1 MDSSTFVSVG
11 GQAVSI
17 LVSALVSIVVYR
29 HLASA
34 TSGPQPGFTL
44 LSTSTRY
51 RRQTLPSAPLLMS
64 ACSLFRRIFG
74 SPPPG
79 HVLGAGNGT
88 VANIPP
94 SYPVYWKQHT
104 GEAQDW
110 RDPKL
115 YPDLYA
121 LLLTVTESEDASIEF
136 RLDMEEAMEEAGR
149 QFERISLEAG
159 ARVHD
164 DDDDGDG
171 EIRDVNHP
179 QSLSF
184 QFNPSIS
191 PARQDARAL
200 RREARNQ
207 MRWR

>member
-17 LVSALVSIVVYR
+17 LVSAMVSIVVYR

-34 TSGPQPGFTL
+34 TSGQGFTV
-44 LSTSTRY
+44 LSTSTSY
-51 RRQTLPSAPLLMS
+51 RRQNLPSTSLLLS
-64 ACSLFRRIFG
+64 LCSFVRRKFG
-74 SPPPG
+74 PPSPG

-164 DDDDGDG
+164 DDGDG
-171 EIRDVNHP
+171 EIKDVNYP

-207 MRWR
+207 MRW

>member
-1 MDSSTFVSVG
+1 
-11 GQAVSI
+11 
-17 LVSALVSIVVYR
+17 
-29 HLASA
+29 
-34 TSGPQPGFTL
+34 
-44 LSTSTRY
+44 
-51 RRQTLPSAPLLMS
+51 MS

-94 SYPVYWKQHT
+94 SYPGYWKQHT

-121 LLLTVTESEDASIEF
+121 RLLTVTESEDASIEF
-136 RLDMEEAMEEAGR
+136 RLDMEEAGR

-164 DDDDGDG
+164 DDGDG
-171 EIRDVNHP
+171 EISDVDHP

-184 QFNPSIS
+184 QLHPSIS

-200 RREARNQ
+200 RREARNN
-207 MRWR
+207 MRWI